1 MKQLATVLAAL
12 LAATTLHAAAPDRF
26 VQKVRLSSELIAV
39 VAEGDFEARSIGS
52 FSVRLYSS
60 RNALPGDDT
69 TFLIAGSIRERGG
82 FIERFEL
89 ADVDADGQGEIIV
102 IVRAARLLNRD
113 GISEMT
119 RLFFQYTD
127 GTELVCNSGV
137 PLVRA
142 ASALQGVSGGWNDA
156 GLHSPK

>member
-69 TFLIAGSIRERGG
+69 TFFITGSIRERAG
-82 FIERFEL
+82 FIERVEL
-89 ADVDADGQGEIIV
+89 ADVDTDGQGEIIV
-102 IVRAARLLNRD
+102 IVRAA
-113 GISEMT
+113 G
-119 RLFFQYTD
+119 
-127 GTELVCNSGV
+127 
-137 PLVRA
+137 
-142 ASALQGVSGGWNDA
+142 SGGYLSAHAFAYGKQKLVLLASVADLAHDA
-156 GLHSPK
+156 DPVLALKNAWRNRK